1 LQRIQTV
8 GYTLTLAPV
17 GFSSPWK
24 RAGFCVEFV
33 RGMDFSQF
41 RLAHGGRLAAAEIKE
56 NTVNSR
62 IFQPAALVAAC
73 LFLGAS
79 SWAQTPAAGSATNY
93 KIGVVNTRQAIAS
106 TEEGKQASAELQ
118 AQFAPRQ
125 TELKNLS
132 KQIDDLRQRL
142 DAGSATLSDEEK
154 ARLTREG
161 QRLTTQLNRKQQDYQ
176 DDVNAALGD
185 VQDRIGRKLMD
196 VLDRYARENGFQA
209 IFDTSAQDSQIIYAS
224 NQIDVTQDI
233 VKLYD
238 QAYPVKASTS
248 APVKPATPKPKP

>member
-1 LQRIQTV
+1 V
-8 GYTLTLAPV
+8 
-17 GFSSPWK
+17 
-24 RAGFCVEFV
+24 
-33 RGMDFSQF
+33 
-41 RLAHGGRLAAAEIKE
+41 AAERLPTFKE
-56 NTVNSR
+56 NTVNSKL
-62 IFQPAALVAAC
+62 IQCVA
-73 LFLGAS
+73 LGAS
-79 SWAQTPAAGSATNY
+79 CLLCGAVGRAQTPAAGSVANY
-93 KIGVVNTRQAIAS
+93 KIGVINTRQAIAT

-118 AQFAPRQ
+118 ARFAPSQ

-196 VLDRYARENGFQA
+196 VLNRYARENGFVA

-224 NQIDVTQDI
+224 NQIDVTQEI

-238 QAYPVKASTS
+238 QAYPVKASAA
-248 APVKPATPKPKP
+248 APAKPATPKPKP